1 MNLEEV
7 EKSIT
12 KDIDLLNKE
21 TGRLNDGWKKLRP
34 IERILLVH
42 TCFNELGIINREIL
56 DFGNTCLSEFP
67 PVPNYLNDNWK
78 VYNVTG
84 GGQYDKKADIGERQQ
99 TKLKSYKN
107 GKNLGYEKARE
118 EVKIYFDKYL
128 DYNIKGKS
136 NKIKERKLLE
146 FKDWL
151 EVQSGEDKDN

>member
-12 KDIDLLNKE
+12 KDINLLKKE
-21 TGRLNDGWKKLRP
+21 TGRLNDDWRKLRP

-78 VYNVTG
+78 KGIKYFLL
-84 GGQYDKKADIGERQQ
+84 Q
-99 TKLKSYKN
+99 TNGFLHRSFVPYAVFRIKN
-107 GKNLGYEKARE
+107 
-118 EVKIYFDKYL
+118 
-128 DYNIKGKS
+128 
-136 NKIKERKLLE
+136 
-146 FKDWL
+146 
-151 EVQSGEDKDN
+151 

>member
-12 KDIDLLNKE
+12 KDINLLKE
-21 TGRLNDGWKKLRP
+21 GTDRLNDDWKILRP

-78 VYNVTG
+78 KGIKRALQILSVDCPRKTVSQISSCNGTG
-84 GGQYDKKADIGERQQ
+84 
-99 TKLKSYKN
+99 TLS
-107 GKNLGYEKARE
+107 
-118 EVKIYFDKYL
+118 V
-128 DYNIKGKS
+128 S
-136 NKIKERKLLE
+136 
-146 FKDWL
+146 
-151 EVQSGEDKDN
+151 V